1 MIRAAIVGLGNWGQ
15 RLVDAVDRQSNR
27 IRFVAGVT
35 RTVAKA
41 ADFAAARGFPLGDDY
56 AAVLADPAVD
66 AVVLAT
72 PHSQHCEQIV
82 RAAAAGKHVYTEK
95 PLTLDR
101 ASAER
106 ATAACRDAG
115 VVMAVGFNR
124 RFRPAVREVRR
135 LVMEGRLGK
144 LLHLEGDFHGP
155 PLKAPAGCRLSIE
168 ENPGGGMTGK
178 GIHIIDA
185 MIWMS
190 GPITSLFAYS
200 DSHSHPGEHRDDT
213 TSVAFRFASG
223 ATGMLSTI
231 LATPDF
237 WRMHVFGTEG
247 WAEIRDERTLTTRYS
262 GGKPETIEYPD
273 NNSIGEALLC
283 FVDAIE
289 GRDRY
294 PVAFEEAINGAALLE
309 GLERSVAS
317 GTAVRLA

>member
-15 RLVDAVDRQSNR
+15 RLVNAVDNKSDT

-41 ADFAAARGFPLGDDY
+41 ADFAAAKGFPLGDDY
-56 AAVLADPAVD
+56 AAVLADRSVD

-82 RAAAAGKHVYTEK
+82 LAAAAGKHVYTEK

-106 ATAACRDAG
+106 AVTACRNAG
-115 VVMAVGFNR
+115 VVLAVGFNR
-124 RFRPAVREVRR
+124 RFRPAVREVYR
-135 LVMEGRLGK
+135 LVREGRLGK
-144 LLHLEGDFHGP
+144 VVHLEGDFHGP
-155 PLKAPAGCRLSIE
+155 PLKAPTGWRLSID

-190 GPITSLFAYS
+190 GPIASLFAYS
-200 DSHSHPGEHRDDT
+200 DSYLHAGEHRDDT
-213 TSVAFRFASG
+213 TSLAFRFASG

-237 WRMHVFGTEG
+237 WRLHVFGTEG
-247 WAEIRDERTLTTRYS
+247 WAEIRGERMLTTQYS
-262 GGKPETIEYPD
+262 GGKPETVEYPD
-273 NNSIGEALLC
+273 NNTIREALLC

-294 PVAFEEAINGAALLE
+294 PVTSGEAINGAALLE
-309 GLERSVAS
+309 GLTRSVAS
-317 GTAVRLA
+317 GAPVQIA